1 MIDALATR
9 VGEEFN
15 AIRAEMA
22 GISAGSISDTG
33 WVPFTMGAGPD
44 SPWGTSS
51 VQQYAEY
58 RIVGGL
64 VVTVR
69 VGKTASST
77 TYTGSATGNFTNMQI
92 NNNTTGLLPAPA
104 RPSQNTPMYGQ
115 WNDLVANATVT
126 ATGAIV
132 ILGGVPNGTY
142 GSGNTFHGLS
152 TYMLG

>member
-22 GISAGSISDTG
+22 GISGGSLSDTG
-33 WVPFTMGAGPD
+33 WVPWAMGAGPD

-58 RIVGGL
+58 RIVGGII
-64 VVTVR
+64 VTVR

-77 TYTGSATGNFTNMQI
+77 AYTGSASGNFSNMQI
-92 NNNTTGLLPAPA
+92 NHNTTGLLPAEA
-104 RPSQNTPMYGQ
+104 RPSQNIPMYGQ
-115 WNDLVANATVT
+115 WNDLVANAVV
-126 ATGAIV
+126 ASGGQIIIV
-132 ILGGVPNGTY
+132 GGQPNGAY
-142 GSGNTFHGLS
+142 GSGNTFQGIS